1 MLVVAALLDLLL
13 FSSPSELKGLSA
25 SNPPPPDRQCGKYP
39 VSLQITDEWD
49 MGMRVGYMF
58 VDGR

>member
-1 MLVVAALLDLLL
+1 MLVVDVMLDLLL
-13 FSSPSELKGLSA
+13 VSLLPELKGFSA
-25 SNPPPPDRQCGKYP
+25 SNPPSSEYQCGEYP

-49 MGMRVGYMF
+49 MGMKVAYMF